1 MTDEVF
7 AVHRTVKKTDDCGLP
22 IPITTIIEVPMNKPV
37 TYTPQSGE
45 PEKKRDPVARF
56 WLSLLR
62 AALVIGLILYILLH
76 LTGGL
81 SETMKTV
88 QANLYTRE
96 LTLPLTGTVVRDET
110 AIPSAATGAVSY
122 FYVDG
127 ARVRLGAKV
136 ATVYSGYTDS
146 TAVGSVAQ
154 TDRLIDLLTAAEA
167 EGTTVESA
175 VRADAAIRQSLLTLA
190 SATRRGHFADATH
203 ETESL
208 LLSMLRRDAILG
220 GSGDASAL
228 LASLKSSRAAMT
240 AASLGSGTDIYA
252 PEAGY
257 FYGGAD
263 DGCET
268 RFSYA
273 DIERMTPAAYRA
285 AAAETPTAGS
295 AVARIV
301 RRAKWYFAAPAAKED
316 ALGFTVGSSYALDFA
331 ASNVRIPMTLAAKN
345 EENGEVLLVFV
356 TQEMPADFDFARTQ
370 RVSAVYGEV
379 TGYRVPSSALRVVE
393 GHVGVYVRAGST
405 IRFRTA
411 DVLDESGAYVWIS
424 PESAPVT
431 LYAQDDDPD
440 NDLVC
445 KGLTLYDEVIVSGAR
460 DLTPNKHIN

>member
-1 MTDEVF
+1 
-7 AVHRTVKKTDDCGLP
+7 
-22 IPITTIIEVPMNKPV
+22 MNKPV

-122 FYVDG
+122 FYADG

-136 ATVYSGYTDS
+136 A
-146 TAVGSVAQ
+146 AVGSVAQ

-190 SATRRGHFADATH
+190 SATRRGHFTDATR

-240 AASLGSGTDIYA
+240 DASLGSGTDIYA

-263 DGCET
+263 DGYET

-301 RRAKWYFAAPAAKED
+301 RRAKWYLAAPAAKED

-356 TQEMPADFDFARTQ
+356 TQEMPVDFDFARTQ